1 MRRICGRLAVLW
13 TTVVFALVASAA
25 VFDRSASRSGD
36 AGVTI
41 PIGDPLT
48 EELALSPLE
57 RRLFSDAVN
66 ENLDEFAVLDAALVA
81 CGDENSLTIDRCR
94 KTFDAVCSEV
104 RQAAAS
110 ALTTLDLAEI
120 IHRTLHRRLLGGGY
134 DANATDLAETLRS
147 GTYNCASATVLW
159 IALAGELKLDAH
171 AAEMPGHVRVVVQC
185 DGQFE
190 EIEAT
195 CPRWPEAMRSIPP
208 LSPGV
213 RAGGARPERSITS
226 SGLLAMIYYNRGI
239 DAFNER
245 QYSNA
250 VALNRRALCL
260 DAENQTARGNLLA
273 SINNWALALGDTGQ
287 FDAAERLLA
296 AGRKFDP
303 NHAAFAHNAAHIQ
316 QQRLQTRLSPA
327 ARAGE

>member
-1 MRRICGRLAVLW
+1 MRRICGQFAVLW
-13 TTVVFALVASAA
+13 TTAAFALGASAG
-25 VFDRSASRSGD
+25 VFDRGESRPAD
-36 AGVTI
+36 AGVAI
-41 PIGDPLT
+41 PVGDPLT

-57 RRLFSDAVN
+57 RQLFADAV
-66 ENLDEFAVLDAALVA
+66 EGSLDEFAVLDAALVA

-104 RQAAAS
+104 RQSAVS

-120 IHRTLHRRLLGGGY
+120 IHRTLHQRLLGGGY

-159 IALAGELKLDAH
+159 IALARELKLEVH
-171 AAEMPGHVRVVVQC
+171 AVEMPGHVRVVVQC

-195 CPRWPEAMRSIPP
+195 CPRWPEAMRSISP

-213 RAGGARPERSITS
+213 RAGGTRPERAITS

-239 DAFNER
+239 DAFNDR
-245 QYSNA
+245 QYADA
-250 VALNRRALCL
+250 VALNRGALRL
-260 DAENQTARGNLLA
+260 DPDNQTARGNLLA
-273 SINNWALALGDTGQ
+273 SINNWALALGDIGQ

-296 AGRKFDP
+296 AGRNFDP

-316 QQRLQTRLSPA
+316 QQRLQTQLIPA